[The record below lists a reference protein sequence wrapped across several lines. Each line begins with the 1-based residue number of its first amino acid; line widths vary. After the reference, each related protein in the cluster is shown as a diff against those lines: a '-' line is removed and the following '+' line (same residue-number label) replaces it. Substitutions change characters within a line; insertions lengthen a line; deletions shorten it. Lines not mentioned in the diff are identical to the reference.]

1 MNWGSIVLLAMNV
14 QAQVLGLLRTVYLD
28 NIACENIDVSGKE
41 KFMEILGYLKMMAL
55 KSDRM

>member
-28 NIACENIDVSGKE
+28 NIACGNIDVSGKE